1 MTRRVVTGNNSEG
14 KSYFVHDGPSPTRLN
29 MGMVIHEQFW
39 IDDPA
44 APDPAA
50 AKDPVD
56 VDTLHLHPPINGS
69 SFRIVTFFPE
79 DHTPEISQEKLAKNR
94 ARADDGGVFEED
106 NPGMHTTRTID
117 YAIILSGEI
126 YLKPDDG
133 EMLLETGD
141 IAVQRATRHGWYNR
155 GEEPCS
161 IAFILISSPN
171 YQ

>member
-1 MTRRVVTGNNSEG
+1 MTRRIVTGNSSEG

-56 VDTLHLHPPINGS
+56 VDTLHLHPLINGS
-69 SFRIVTFFPE
+69 PFRIVTFFPE
-79 DHTPEISQEKLAKNR
+79 DHTPGISQEKLAKNR

-141 IAVQRATRHGWYNR
+141 TAVQRTTRHG
-155 GEEPCS
+155 
-161 IAFILISSPN
+161 
-171 YQ
+171 

>member
-1 MTRRVVTGNNSEG
+1 MTRRIVTGNNSEG
-14 KSYFVHDGPSPTRLN
+14 KSYFVHDGPSPTRLD
-29 MGMVIHEQFW
+29 MGKVIHEQFW
-39 IDDPA
+39 ID
-44 APDPAA
+44 DPAA

-69 SFRIVTFFPE
+69 PFRIVTFFPE

>member
-1 MTRRVVTGNNSEG
+1 MTRRIVTGNNSEG
-14 KSYFVHDGPSPTRLN
+14 KSYFVHDGPSPTRLD

-79 DHTPEISQEKLAKNR
+79 DHTPEISQEELAKNR
-94 ARADDGGVFEED
+94 ARADDGGVFEAD

-117 YAIILSGEI
+117 CDNPLRGD
-126 YLKPDDG
+126 LP
-133 EMLLETGD
+133 ET
-141 IAVQRATRHGWYNR
+141 R
-155 GEEPCS
+155 
-161 IAFILISSPN
+161 
-171 YQ
+171 

>member
-1 MTRRVVTGNNSEG
+1 MTRRIVTGNNSEG

-79 DHTPEISQEKLAKNR
+79 DHTPEISQEELAKTER
-94 ARADDGGVFEED
+94 EPMTVVYSR
-106 NPGMHTTRTID
+106 RTIR
-117 YAIILSGEI
+117 
-126 YLKPDDG
+126 
-133 EMLLETGD
+133 
-141 IAVQRATRHGWYNR
+141 VCTRH
-155 GEEPCS
+155 
-161 IAFILISSPN
+161 A
-171 YQ
+171 Q